1 MNLGYGKVGSV
12 LQLNGLIVKGI
23 GGFYYVEAA
32 DAAYECKA
40 RGIFRK
46 RKQSPLVGDS
56 VRITAGVAEQENTI
70 DEILPRKNQLCRPPI
85 ANLDQLVIV
94 ASTCEPAP
102 NLLLLDKLTAIAVS
116 KQIKPVIVF
125 TKSDLCKADEL
136 VEIYHHAGFPAFAVS
151 CRDGKGVLEVKE
163 ILRGKLSAFT
173 GNSGVGKSSL
183 LNCLDE
189 SLHLPTGE
197 ISGKLGRGRHTTRQS
212 EIFHLANGLVADT
225 PGFSALDWRRAKSSG
240 KRSCPSASR
249 NFCPILV
256 AVNLQ
261 AAPIPK
267 IRAAPS

>member
-1 MNLGYGKVGSV
+1 M
-12 LQLNGLIVKGI
+12 QINGLIVKGI

-32 DAAYECKA
+32 DAVYECKA

-46 RKQSPLVGDS
+46 RKQAPLVGDS

-136 VEIYHHAGFPAFAVS
+136 VKIYHHAGFPAFAVS
-151 CRDGKGVLEVKE
+151 CRDGKGVLGVKE
-163 ILRGKLSAFT
+163 TLSGKLSA
-173 GNSGVGKSSL
+173 L
-183 LNCLDE
+183 LQE
-189 SLHLPTGE
+189 
-197 ISGKLGRGRHTTRQS
+197 
-212 EIFHLANGLVADT
+212 
-225 PGFSALDWRRAKSSG
+225 
-240 KRSCPSASR
+240 
-249 NFCPILV
+249 
-256 AVNLQ
+256 
-261 AAPIPK
+261 
-267 IRAAPS
+267 IRA

>member
-94 ASTCEPAP
+94 ASPVNRPPTC
-102 NLLLLDKLTAIAVS
+102 
-116 KQIKPVIVF
+116 
-125 TKSDLCKADEL
+125 
-136 VEIYHHAGFPAFAVS
+136 S
-151 CRDGKGVLEVKE
+151 CW
-163 ILRGKLSAFT
+163 I
-173 GNSGVGKSSL
+173 N
-183 LNCLDE
+183 
-189 SLHLPTGE
+189 
-197 ISGKLGRGRHTTRQS
+197 
-212 EIFHLANGLVADT
+212 
-225 PGFSALDWRRAKSSG
+225 
-240 KRSCPSASR
+240 
-249 NFCPILV
+249 
-256 AVNLQ
+256 
-261 AAPIPK
+261 
-267 IRAAPS
+267 